1 MIREQLGASGLGAQM
16 EDSMDMFVQNYL
28 QGKDGQNYMQMHT
41 SAQNDKVLDFVKEK
55 ISVKEEKISVEEFR
69 KLLEN

>member
-1 MIREQLGASGLGAQM
+1 
-16 EDSMDMFVQNYL
+16 
-28 QGKDGQNYMQMHT
+28 MQMHT
-41 SAQNDKVLDFVKEK
+41 SAQNDKVLNFVKEK